1 MKAKLQYC
9 SITLLPHGTKQSSP
23 SFLKSYL
30 LGRDT
35 SLILDLMINSLSSKP
50 ILYLGLWFVC
60 LNFFVLY
67 NRLSRK
73 FHCMVVLTSF
83 LFFFHFILPA
93 IDLDLS
99 YFLISLSH
107 FCSDVHKF
115 VQWLICYETQ
125 PSCCM
130 KSSKLT

>member
-60 LNFFVLY
+60 LNFFALY

-83 LFFFHFILPA
+83 LFFVEIVSFKRRFPTFSLHFFFVKIVYLRDDFSLT
-93 IDLDLS
+93 ISFLS
-99 YFLISLSH
+99 
-107 FCSDVHKF
+107 
-115 VQWLICYETQ
+115 
-125 PSCCM
+125 PSCWI
-130 KSSKLT
+130 KLR